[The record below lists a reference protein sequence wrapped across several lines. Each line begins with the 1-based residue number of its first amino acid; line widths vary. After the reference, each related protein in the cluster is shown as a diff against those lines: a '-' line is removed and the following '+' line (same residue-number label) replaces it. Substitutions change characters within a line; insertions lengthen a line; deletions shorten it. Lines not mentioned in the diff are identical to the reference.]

1 MKETIRWHQSQGND
15 VRNNMGNI
23 ITQAMDEAVCS
34 YENGSIN
41 NNLQEEQVETGG
53 KNLRK

>member
-53 KNLRK
+53 KKPA